1 MVEHMRV
8 GDDPSLRVHCRDK
21 PYCRTGGRQFVVND
35 IPDGAAGTMVITR
48 YSMEESLQFWET
60 QFIPHVEKF
69 CRVLA
74 RLFFDRSY
82 QTLFVK
88 SANQEEWYAEYA
100 DEA

>member
-8 GDDPSLRVHCRDK
+8 GADPSLRVHCRDE

-48 YSMEESLQFWET
+48 YSMEESLQFWGT
-60 QFIPHVEKF
+60 QVIPHVEKF

-74 RLFFDRSY
+74 RLFFDKSY
-82 QTLFVK
+82 QNLFMTYE
-88 SANQEEWYAEYA
+88 NQEDCYAEYA